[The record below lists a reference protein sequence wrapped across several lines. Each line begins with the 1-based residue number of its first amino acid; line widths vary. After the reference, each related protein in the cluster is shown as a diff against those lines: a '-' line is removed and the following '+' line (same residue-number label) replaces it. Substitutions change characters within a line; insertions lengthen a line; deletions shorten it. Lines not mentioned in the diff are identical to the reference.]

1 MNDSIVVYNSRMEQ
15 MQDEYWMEFMEN
27 HPELI
32 LWANA
37 IFFSILALFFMVIA
51 FKVLLTF
58 LKLNKNR
65 F

>member
-15 MQDEYWMEFMEN
+15 MQDEYWMEFIEN
-27 HPELI
+27 QPELI
-32 LWANA
+32 LWANI

-51 FKVLLTF
+51 FKALLTF